1 MSFSGSKS
9 PSSEMLLFVSTRVVR
24 FGTERCRDCERTD
37 IRLLARRRVR
47 NRLIKGMF
55 PSVIMALSVRSMA
68 SCWSCRTLDRKSA
81 VRLPTNPDVQERAI
95 D

>member
-9 PSSEMLLFVSTRVVR
+9 PSSETLLFVSTRVVR
-24 FGTERCRDCERTD
+24 FGTERCKDCEKMD

-47 NRLIKGMF
+47 NRLIKGRF

-68 SCWSCRTLDRKSA
+68 SC
-81 VRLPTNPDVQERAI
+81 
-95 D
+95 